1 MPNRGFQLPPCPAVL
16 SVSALRAG
24 ALALAPTCTRPRAG
38 RRAGPAWRPVRPLSL
53 SCGGQG
59 PAFFAESAGK
69 RLLPWEGGK
78 RAAEGARSKEE
89 AEEGE
94 GSRVRCRHSGEGG
107 SEPDKKPLGRPAAR
121 PPGRPAART
130 PRSAFAAQ
138 RPSSSAMLCHRG
150 ARKCTGRHPA
160 ASEARTARSVRQGAE
175 RRREKEA
182 AFCCCPLGFLCLLLS
197 DDKQKLAFINAVYL
211 KKETEKG
218 GGAAAAGE
226 RRRQGSSSKGSI
238 CADTQTGKQQQQ
250 QMQQQQ

>member
-1 MPNRGFQLPPCPAVL
+1 MQGAGVCIRKISGFVKVTSRSSPTKVRSQIFYVRTSEGHALRYRGFQLPPCPAVL

-24 ALALAPTCTRPRAG
+24 ALALAPTCTRPRTG
-38 RRAGPAWRPVRPLSL
+38 RRAGPAWRPVRPLAL

-130 PRSAFAAQ
+130 PRSAFVAQ
-138 RPSSSAMLCHRG
+138 RPSSAMLLSPRG
-150 ARKCTGRHPA
+150 
-160 ASEARTARSVRQGAE
+160 
-175 RRREKEA
+175 
-182 AFCCCPLGFLCLLLS
+182 
-197 DDKQKLAFINAVYL
+197 
-211 KKETEKG
+211 
-218 GGAAAAGE
+218 
-226 RRRQGSSSKGSI
+226 
-238 CADTQTGKQQQQ
+238 
-250 QMQQQQ
+250 